1 MYTLQLMK
9 IRSDRQQHIINP
21 KHIKENILS
30 SAAQINISKAS
41 HSYIYITCYRAKKIK
56 ALCHNSENKNLLFF
70 EKQIKIYKNIYLE
83 KDVFSCIYTTK
94 YSPSLIKKNY
104 FNTHQFNTVAAAS
117 NSPTSSTHRYCPI
130 PLYVPVV
137 HMYNNLCQQN
147 IQ

>member
-56 ALCHNSENKNLLFF
+56 ALCRNSENKNLLFF

-83 KDVFSCIYTTK
+83 KDVSSCIYTTK
-94 YSPSLIKKNY
+94 YTPSLIKKKLFQHSSVQHRRRCIKFAY
-104 FNTHQFNTVAAAS
+104 FFHTQILPHTPICAS
-117 NSPTSSTHRYCPI
+117 RT
-130 PLYVPVV
+130 YV
-137 HMYNNLCQQN
+137 
-147 IQ
+147 